1 MNALMKFKELRSR
14 SVLQDLPAWGIS
26 LLINL
31 AILIPLHFIVHEAR
45 SEPEPVA
52 ISSIMDGLD
61 EPEYQFSATITDQ
74 IGTGGGVGS
83 AGGGG
88 GAGDADV
95 SQVAGSGISGALT
108 TGGSTPQQR
117 IEQSLAPTPAPF
129 EVAAALP
136 NQADLVAYADG
147 SAPVT
152 EDLTQGGS
160 SGPSGPNGGGQ
171 RGGRGVAGAM
181 DRLTH
186 EIASSLK
193 ERQTLVIW
201 LFDSSQSLD
210 ARRAAVADRFENVY
224 RQLDLLGATDS
235 SGGSADDKDR
245 KINGLFTA
253 VASYQDQTK
262 LITPQPV
269 ESIGDVVAAV
279 RKIEPDKSTPKE
291 NVFAAARL
299 VMDKWDTFRRSQG
312 RWNKLVFIITD
323 EKGEND
329 DAVANLEDAITT
341 AKRQQFRVYVAGNA
355 ALFGQ
360 EKNTIPW
367 TYDDGYVGSAT
378 VDQGPESAFPMLLQ
392 LPFWGSGQVRL
403 SSGCGPYALS
413 RLTAETGG
421 MYLITEDS
429 ASMQFNPARMRE
441 YMPEYEPIRVL
452 EGRIMQN
459 DAMKYLV
466 ETSQQTYLDSIPLPT
481 LLFNSENDNQLRTEL
496 TEGQQRMVESEYW
509 VDRMF
514 KMLQQGSKARGS
526 LSSARWQASYDLAMG
541 RLLAMRVRLK
551 GYNVVLAQMKS
562 NLRQFQKPGS
572 NEWRLVS
579 SQEIDT
585 GPEFRTKAAEARELL
600 KRVIDE
606 HPNTP
611 WEQLAVRELQQDMGW
626 TWQEGMH
633 YVDGLEDRTD
643 VDQDAVRLL
652 LADEEQRVRQKTLAE
667 KPRDP
672 PNL

>member
-1 MNALMKFKELRSR
+1 MMKLKGQATTRN
-14 SVLQDLPAWGIS
+14 LQDLPAWGIS

-52 ISSIMDGLD
+52 ISSIMEELQ

-74 IGTGGGVGS
+74 VGTGGSLGS
-83 AGGGG
+83 SGGS
-88 GAGDADV
+88 GAGIGDASV
-95 SQVAGSGISGALT
+95 AQVATSAVAGVVSGRD
-108 TGGSTPQQR
+108 STPQQR
-117 IEQSLAPTPAPF
+117 IEQALSPTPVPF
-129 EVAAALP
+129 EMAIALP
-136 NQADLVAYADG
+136 DQRDLVAYAEG

-152 EDLTQGGS
+152 EDLSQGGPAGS
-160 SGPSGPNGGGQ
+160 RGGNGRNGGG
-171 RGGRGVAGAM
+171 GGGVAGAM
-181 DRLTH
+181 DRLTY

-210 ARRAAVADRFENVY
+210 ARRAAIADRFENVY
-224 RQLDLLGATDS
+224 QQLEQLS
-235 SGGSADDKDR
+235 SAGGPEQSADDKSR
-245 KINGLFTA
+245 KVAGLFSA
-253 VASYQDQTK
+253 VASYQDQTQ
-262 LITPQPV
+262 LITPTPV
-269 ESIGDVVAAV
+269 DDVADVIEAV
-279 RKIEPDKSTPKE
+279 RKIEPDKATPKE
-291 NVFAAARL
+291 NVFSAVQL
-299 VMDKWDTFRRSQG
+299 VMDKWDTFRRGQG
-312 RWNKLVFIITD
+312 RWNKLIFIVTD

-329 DAVANLEDAITT
+329 DAVAHLEDAITT
-341 AKRQQFRVYVAGNA
+341 AKRQQFRIYVAGNA

-360 EKNTIPW
+360 EKNTSPW

-392 LPFWGSGQVRL
+392 LPFWGSGQMRL

-429 ASMQFNPARMRE
+429 ASLQFNPARMRE

-452 EGRIMQN
+452 QSRIEQQPAM
-459 DAMKYLV
+459 DALV
-466 ETSQQTYLDSIPLPT
+466 KTSQQTYLDSIPLPT
-481 LLFNSENDNQLRTEL
+481 LLFNAENDNQLRTEL
-496 TEGQQRMVESEYW
+496 TAGQRGMVEAEYW
-509 VDRMF
+509 VDRMW
-514 KMLQQGSKARGS
+514 KSLQDGADARKNLG
-526 LSSARWQASYDLAMG
+526 SARWKASFDLAMG

-551 GYNVVLAQMKS
+551 GYNVMLAQMKS
-562 NLRQFQKPGS
+562 NPRPFQKPGR
-572 NEWRLVS
+572 NEWRLVA

-585 GPEFRTKAAEARELL
+585 GPEFRSRAAEARTLL
-600 KRVIDE
+600 KSVIDE

-611 WEQLAVRELQQDMGW
+611 WEQLAARELQQDMGW
-626 TWQEGMH
+626 AWQEGMH
-633 YVDGLEDRTD
+633 YVEGLENRTD
-643 VDQDAVRLL
+643 VDQDEVRLL
-652 LADEEQRVRQKTLAE
+652 LAEEERRMQQRQLAE

>member
-1 MNALMKFKELRSR
+1 MKKLNSLRSR
-14 SVLQDLPAWGIS
+14 SILQELPAWGIS
-26 LLINL
+26 VLFNL
-31 AILIPLHFIVHEAR
+31 AILVPLHFIVHEAR
-45 SEPEPVA
+45 SEPDSLA
-52 ISSIMDGLD
+52 ISSVMEALE
-61 EPEYQFSATITDQ
+61 EPEYRFSATMTDKVSTGGSPS
-74 IGTGGGVGS
+74 GTGG
-83 AGGGG
+83 AGQ
-88 GAGDADV
+88 GAGDASV
-95 SQVAGSGISGALT
+95 SQVAGTAMAGTLGAPV
-108 TGGSTPQQR
+108 SAPQDR
-117 IEQSLAPTPAPF
+117 IAQSLMPTPAPF
-129 EVAAALP
+129 EIAAALP
-136 NQADLVAYADG
+136 NELDLIAYTKG

-152 EDLTQGGS
+152 EDLTQRIGTGRTGNANNEGGA
-160 SGPSGPNGGGQ
+160 
-171 RGGRGVAGAM
+171 RGVAGAM

-210 ARRAAVADRFENVY
+210 ARRAAIADRFENVY
-224 RQLDLLGATDS
+224 RQLEKLGATN
-235 SGGSADDKDR
+235 GTGPEGNIKDR

-253 VASYQDQTK
+253 VASYQDQTR

-291 NVFAAARL
+291 NVFAATRL

-312 RWNKLVFIITD
+312 RWNKLIFIITD
-323 EKGEND
+323 EKGEN
-329 DAVANLEDAITT
+329 EDAILNLEEAIIT
-341 AKRQQFRVYVAGNA
+341 AKRQQFRIYVSGNA

-367 TYDDGYVGSAT
+367 TYDDGYVGTAT

-392 LPFWGSGQVRL
+392 LPFWGSGQIRL
-403 SSGCGPYALS
+403 SSGSGPYALS

-429 ASMQFNPARMRE
+429 ASLQFNPERMRE

-452 EGRIMQN
+452 ESRIAQN

-466 ETSQQTYLDSIPLPT
+466 ETSRQTYIDSIPLPT
-481 LLFNSENDNQLRTEL
+481 LLFNAENDNQLRTEL
-496 TEGQQRMVESEYW
+496 TEGQRKMVESEYW
-509 VDRMF
+509 VDRMY
-514 KMLQQGSKARGS
+514 KMLQQGSKARDT

-551 GYNVVLAQMKS
+551 GYNVMLAQMKS
-562 NLRQFQKPGS
+562 NPRQFQKAGS

-585 GPEFRTKAAEARELL
+585 GPEFRNKAAEARELL
-600 KRVIDE
+600 KRVIDR

-611 WEQLAVRELQQDMGW
+611 WEQLAIRELQQDMGW
-626 TWQEGMH
+626 AWQEGMH
-633 YVDGLEDRTD
+633 YVAGLENRTD
-643 VDQDAVRLL
+643 VDQEVVQLL
-652 LADEEQRVRQKTLAE
+652 LADEERRVRQRQLAE